1 MKEIEV
7 IDKVIDKLERVYGY
21 SAKDIVRDNHKYRCD
36 LIVNYPGTNKP
47 FIVVEAKSPDSYKM
61 HLDNAKEQ
69 VTHLLQ
75 TTDLEPVFVMLT
87 NYHSS
92 LCFLVDKT
100 ISTLLRPV
108 EDIPFRYG
116 TGFIIKQT
124 YSEDDTFSSLNMA
137 YESLWK
143 DGSMQQL
150 KAFDEINKL
159 LLCVLYFELIEYKGN
174 KNTPLLNYL
183 WANDGGVDELKSTLR
198 NEINIVFDNAKESF
212 PRIFIDD
219 IALEKS
225 KLLYAMVLLQE
236 IHISDERS
244 RDIIRKGYEMFTTR
258 VLGEGKVNKNVL
270 NFIVKSVSVNNRE
283 TLLLPY
289 GRGTLH
295 SLLVEENGKNMTEI
309 CGVDI
314 NQRHV
319 QASKIK
325 RILTCGTPDGVEVGE
340 GISNRYSD
348 VNSTIIQKR
357 LYDTIISIPPT
368 DRQIKMES
376 VESDEYELFQKGI
389 GFDAM
394 DTTKAGLRIKQN
406 IEVLFLEKCYR
417 NLRDN
422 GTLAIVLPDAL
433 LANKNM
439 QYVRDWLIT
448 HFKVIAIVS
457 LPKDAIKTKQ
467 RTTKSS
473 FLLLRKFSNHI
484 VERHKELLYD
494 LRQQFSAS
502 KMSKE
507 EYVSNM
513 LEEYSLRVT
522 DIVPEYSLMLFD
534 VKEGK
539 EKEYE
544 EVSEKLRTIK
554 DEMQ

>member
-7 IDKVIDKLERVYGY
+7 IDKVIDKLEREYGY
-21 SAKDIVRDNHKYRCD
+21 SAKDIVRDNHKYLCD

-47 FIVVEAKSPDSYKM
+47 FIVVEAKSPDSNKM

-75 TTDLEPVFVMLT
+75 TTDLEPVFLMLT

-100 ISTLLRPV
+100 GTTLLRPV

-116 TGFIIKQT
+116 TGLIIKQT
-124 YSEDDTFSSLNMA
+124 YREDDIYSALNMA
-137 YESLWK
+137 YESLWT

-174 KNTPLLNYL
+174 KITPLLNYL

-198 NEINIVFDNAKESF
+198 NKINMVFDNAKESF
-212 PRIFIDD
+212 PRIFNDD
-219 IALEKS
+219 IALDKN
-225 KLLYAMVLLQE
+225 KLLYVMVLLQE

-319 QASKIK
+319 QTSKIK
-325 RILTCGTPDGVEVGE
+325 RILTGGTPDGVEVGE

-348 VNSTIIQKR
+348 VNSAIIQKR

-406 IEVLFLEKCYR
+406 IEVLFLEKCYQ

-439 QYVRDWLIT
+439 QYVRDWMIT

-484 VERHKELLYD
+484 VERHKDLLYD
-494 LRQQFSAS
+494 LRQQLSAS

-513 LEEYSLRVT
+513 LKEYSLRVT

-554 DEMQ
+554 DEM

>member
-1 MKEIEV
+1 
-7 IDKVIDKLERVYGY
+7 
-21 SAKDIVRDNHKYRCD
+21 
-36 LIVNYPGTNKP
+36 
-47 FIVVEAKSPDSYKM
+47 
-61 HLDNAKEQ
+61 
-69 VTHLLQ
+69 
-75 TTDLEPVFVMLT
+75 
-87 NYHSS
+87 
-92 LCFLVDKT
+92 
-100 ISTLLRPV
+100 
-108 EDIPFRYG
+108 
-116 TGFIIKQT
+116 
-124 YSEDDTFSSLNMA
+124 
-137 YESLWK
+137 
-143 DGSMQQL
+143 
-150 KAFDEINKL
+150 
-159 LLCVLYFELIEYKGN
+159 
-174 KNTPLLNYL
+174 
-183 WANDGGVDELKSTLR
+183 
-198 NEINIVFDNAKESF
+198 
-212 PRIFIDD
+212 
-219 IALEKS
+219 
-225 KLLYAMVLLQE
+225 MVLLQE

-244 RDIIRKGYEMFTTR
+244 CDSIRKGYEMFTTR

-283 TLLLPY
+283 TFLLPY

-295 SLLVEENGKNMTEI
+295 SLLVEENGKNITEI

-314 NQRHV
+314 NQRFV
-319 QASKIK
+319 QTSKIK

-348 VNSTIIQKR
+348 VNSANIQSR
-357 LYDTIISIPPT
+357 LFDTIISIPPT

-389 GFDAM
+389 GFDVM

-406 IEVLFLEKCYR
+406 IEVLFLEKCYH

-467 RTTKSS
+467 KTTKSS

-484 VERHKELLYD
+484 VERHKDLLYD
-494 LRQQFSAS
+494 LRQQLSAS

-507 EYVSNM
+507 EFVSNM

-522 DIVPEYSLMLFD
+522 DIVPEYPILLFD
-534 VKEGK
+534 VKDGK

-544 EVSEKLRTIK
+544 EVSEKIRTIK
-554 DEMQ
+554 DEM

>member
-1 MKEIEV
+1 M
-7 IDKVIDKLERVYGY
+7 
-21 SAKDIVRDNHKYRCD
+21 
-36 LIVNYPGTNKP
+36 
-47 FIVVEAKSPDSYKM
+47 
-61 HLDNAKEQ
+61 
-69 VTHLLQ
+69 
-75 TTDLEPVFVMLT
+75 
-87 NYHSS
+87 
-92 LCFLVDKT
+92 
-100 ISTLLRPV
+100 
-108 EDIPFRYG
+108 
-116 TGFIIKQT
+116 
-124 YSEDDTFSSLNMA
+124 
-137 YESLWK
+137 
-143 DGSMQQL
+143 
-150 KAFDEINKL
+150 
-159 LLCVLYFELIEYKGN
+159 
-174 KNTPLLNYL
+174 
-183 WANDGGVDELKSTLR
+183 
-198 NEINIVFDNAKESF
+198 VFDNAKESF

-219 IALEKS
+219 IALDKN
-225 KLLYAMVLLQE
+225 KLLYVMVLLQE
-236 IHISDERS
+236 IHIPDERS

-319 QASKIK
+319 QTSKIK
-325 RILTCGTPDGVEVGE
+325 RILTGGTPDGVEVGE

-348 VNSTIIQKR
+348 VNSAIIQKR

-406 IEVLFLEKCYR
+406 IEVLFLEKCYQ

-484 VERHKELLYD
+484 VERHKDLLYD
-494 LRQQFSAS
+494 LRQQLSAS

-554 DEMQ
+554 DEM